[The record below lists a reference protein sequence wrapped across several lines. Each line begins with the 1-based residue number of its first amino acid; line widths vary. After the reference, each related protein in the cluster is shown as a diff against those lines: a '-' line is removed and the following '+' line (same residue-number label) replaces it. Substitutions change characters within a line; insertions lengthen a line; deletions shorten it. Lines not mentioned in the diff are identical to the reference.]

1 MDRQKTT
8 FWGPLAHFFGLWY
21 DYNLFLDWQLF
32 IKKPNMESS
41 DLQKQ
46 LNLKQTELN
55 YTHDADMRI
64 KIEKAISILRLKLEI
79 EKIKERISFLSK
91 A

>member
-1 MDRQKTT
+1 
-8 FWGPLAHFFGLWY
+8 
-21 DYNLFLDWQLF
+21 
-32 IKKPNMESS
+32 MESS